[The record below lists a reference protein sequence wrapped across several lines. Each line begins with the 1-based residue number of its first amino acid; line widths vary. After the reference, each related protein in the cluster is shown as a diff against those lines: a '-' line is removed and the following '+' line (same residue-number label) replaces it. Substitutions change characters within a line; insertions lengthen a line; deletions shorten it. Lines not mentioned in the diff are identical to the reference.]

1 MVTKAVPTRSEIADE
16 HKWDLEA
23 IYSQDATWEE
33 EFNSLMP
40 MVERLSS
47 YRGRLG
53 ESAETLLE
61 ALRLRDELG
70 QVLERVIVY
79 AKMRRDEDNSN
90 AQYQALS
97 DRAFALYARV
107 QEALAFVSPELL
119 SVGQE
124 KINGFMQ
131 ELEPLKLHEHE
142 MDDLFREK
150 EHMLSEREEALLA
163 GAGEIAGGPE
173 TTFDM
178 LTTTDMV
185 YGTIKDEEDSDVEL
199 SHGRYIRYIMSS
211 DRRVRR
217 DAFLTYHK
225 AYSQNRNTIA
235 STYATQVKAD
245 IFFSRAR
252 KYGSSLEMSLSKDNI
267 PLSVYTG
274 LIDAVHENLPQIQRY
289 LELRKRVL
297 QLDELHMWDL
307 HVPMLPEI
315 NEEIPYDRGT
325 QMVSDSLAPL
335 GAEYNAAVREGFTSR
350 WSDVFESVNKTSGA
364 YSWGTYG
371 AHPFILLN
379 YQDTLRD
386 VFTVA
391 HEMGHA
397 IHSYF
402 SNKNQPFLYA
412 GYTLF
417 VAEVA
422 STLNE
427 ELLIHHLLTN
437 SDDKNVKLA
446 VVNYS
451 LEQFRTTLYRQTMF
465 AEFEKI
471 AHERAEA
478 GEALT
483 ADMLSEVHY
492 DLNKQYYP
500 GVNVDPEIAI
510 EWARIP
516 HFYRSFYVYKY
527 STGMSAAVALSQQI
541 INEGQPAVDRYLRF
555 LSRGG
560 SDYSINLLRDAGV
573 DMASPDPVR
582 QALQMFGKRLDQME
596 SLLGIGEAVA

>member
-1 MVTKAVPTRSEIADE
+1 MVTKAVPARSEISEE

-23 IYSQDATWEE
+23 IYTQDAKWEE
-33 EFNSLMP
+33 DYASLMP
-40 MVERLSS
+40 LVEGLSS
-47 YRGRLG
+47 YKGRLG
-53 ESAETLLE
+53 ESAQTLLE
-61 ALRLRDELG
+61 ALRLRDEMS
-70 QVLERVIVY
+70 QVLERVFVY

-90 AQYQALS
+90 AHYQALS
-97 DRAFALYARV
+97 DRALALIARV

-119 SVGQE
+119 NVGQE
-124 KINGFMQ
+124 KIESFMQ
-131 ELEPLKLHEHE
+131 ELEPLRLHEHE

-185 YGTIKDEEDSDVEL
+185 YGTIKDEEGSEVEL

-217 DAFLTYHK
+217 DAFMTYHQ
-225 AYSQNRNTIA
+225 AYANNRNTIA

-252 KYGSSLEMSLSKDNI
+252 KYGSSLEMALSKDNI

-274 LIDAVHENLPQIQRY
+274 LIDAVHDNLPQIERY

-297 QLDELHMWDL
+297 QLDDLHMWDL
-307 HVPMLPEI
+307 HVPMLPET
-315 NEEIPYDRGT
+315 NEKVPYDRAT
-325 QMVSDSLAPL
+325 QMVNASLAPL
-335 GAEYNAAVREGFTSR
+335 GEEYNAAVREGFTSR
-350 WSDVFESVNKTSGA
+350 WSDVFETVNKTSGA

-371 AHPFILLN
+371 VHPFILLN

-397 IHSYF
+397 IHSHF
-402 SNKNQPFLYA
+402 SNKHQPYLYA

-427 ELLIHHLLTN
+427 ELLIHYLLNN
-437 SDDKNVKLA
+437 SDDRNVKLA
-446 VVNYS
+446 VVNHS

-500 GVNVDPEIAI
+500 GVSVDPEIAI

-527 STGMSAAVALSQQI
+527 ATGISAAVALSQQI
-541 INEGQPAVDRYLRF
+541 LNEGQPAVDRYLKF
-555 LSRGG
+555 LSSGG
-560 SDYSINLLRDAGV
+560 SDYSVNLLRDAGV
-573 DMASPDPVR
+573 DVASPAPVN
-582 QALQMFGKRLDQME
+582 QALELFEKRLGEME
-596 SLLGIGEAVA
+596 ELLGVGNE

>member
-33 EFNSLMP
+33 DFNSLMP
-40 MVERLSS
+40 MVERLSG

-53 ESAETLLE
+53 DSAQTLLE

-79 AKMRRDEDNSN
+79 SKMRRDEDNAN
-90 AQYQALS
+90 ARYQALS
-97 DRAFALYARV
+97 DRAFAQYARV

-173 TTFDM
+173 TIFDM

-185 YGTIKDEEDSDVEL
+185 YGTIKDEEGSDVEL

-225 AYSQNRNTIA
+225 AYAQNRNTIA

-315 NEEIPYDRGT
+315 NEEIPYERGT

-371 AHPFILLN
+371 VHPFILLN

>member
-1 MVTKAVPTRSEIADE
+1 MVTKAVPTRSEISEE

-23 IYSQDATWEE
+23 IYNQEETWDED
-33 EFNSLMP
+33 FNSLMP
-40 MVERLSS
+40 LVERLTG

-53 ESAETLLE
+53 ESAQTLLE
-61 ALRLRDELG
+61 ALRLRDDVS
-70 QVLERVIVY
+70 QVLERVFVY

-90 AQYQALS
+90 AHYQALS
-97 DRAFALYARV
+97 DRAFALISRV
-107 QEALAFVSPELL
+107 QEALAFISPELL

-124 KINGFMQ
+124 KIDGFMQ

-163 GAGEIAGGPE
+163 AAGEIANGPE
-173 TTFDM
+173 TIFDM
-178 LTTTDMV
+178 LTTTDMT
-185 YGTIKDEEDSDVEL
+185 YGTIKDEEGSDVEL
-199 SHGRYIRYIMSS
+199 SHGRSIRYIMSS

-217 DAFLTYHK
+217 DAFMTYHE
-225 AYSQNRNTIA
+225 AYARNRNTIA

-252 KYGSSLEMSLSKDNI
+252 KYGSSLEMALSKDNI

-274 LIDAVHENLPQIQRY
+274 LIDAVHENLPLIERY

-297 QLDELHMWDL
+297 QLDDLHMWDL
-307 HVPMLPEI
+307 HVPMLPES
-315 NEEIPYDRGT
+315 NEEVPYDRAT
-325 QMVSDSLAPL
+325 QMVMDSLAPL
-335 GAEYNAAVREGFTSR
+335 GEEYNAAVKEGFTKR

-371 AHPFILLN
+371 VHPFILLN

-397 IHSYF
+397 IHSHF
-402 SNKNQPFLYA
+402 SNKNQPYLYA

-427 ELLIHHLLTN
+427 ELLIHHLLEN
-437 SDDKNVKLA
+437 SDDRNVKLA

-471 AHERAEA
+471 VHERAEA

-483 ADMLSEVHY
+483 GDMLSEVHY

-500 GVNVDPEIAI
+500 GVSVDPEIAI

-555 LSRGG
+555 LSSGG
-560 SDYSINLLRDAGV
+560 SDYSINLLRTAGV

-596 SLLGIGEAVA
+596 ALLGVGEPVA

>member
-1 MVTKAVPTRSEIADE
+1 MVTRAVPTRSEIADE

-23 IYSQDATWEE
+23 IYNQDATWEE
-33 EFNSLMP
+33 DFNSLMP
-40 MVERLSS
+40 LVERLSS

-61 ALRLRDELG
+61 ALQLRDELN

-79 AKMRRDEDNSN
+79 AKMRRDEDNAN
-90 AQYQALS
+90 AHYQALS
-97 DRAFALYARV
+97 DRAFALLSRV
-107 QEALAFVSPELL
+107 QEGLAFISPELL

-131 ELEPLKLHEHE
+131 ELETLKLHEHE

-150 EHMLSEREEALLA
+150 EHLLSEREEALLA
-163 GAGEIAGGPE
+163 GVGEIANGPE

-178 LTTTDMV
+178 LTTTDMI
-185 YGTIKDEEDSDVEL
+185 YGTIQDEEDSEVEL

-225 AYSQNRNTIA
+225 AYAQNRNTIA

-252 KYGSSLEMSLSKDNI
+252 KYSSSLEMALSKDNI
-267 PLSVYTG
+267 PLGVYTG
-274 LIDAVHENLPQIQRY
+274 LIDAVHENLPLIQRY

-297 QLDELHMWDL
+297 QLDEMHMWDL

-315 NEEIPYDRGT
+315 NEQIPYDRGT

-371 AHPFILLN
+371 VHPFILLN

-397 IHSYF
+397 IHSFF
-402 SNKNQPFLYA
+402 SNKNQPYLYA

-427 ELLIHHLLTN
+427 ELLIHHLLN
-437 SDDKNVKLA
+437 SSDDRNVKLA

-500 GVNVDPEIAI
+500 GVNVDREIEI

-541 INEGQPAVDRYLRF
+541 INEGQPAVDRYLHF
-555 LSRGG
+555 LSSGG
-560 SDYSINLLRDAGV
+560 SDYSINLLREAGV
-573 DMASPDPVR
+573 DMASREPVR

-596 SLLGIGEAVA
+596 ALLGIGEAVA

>member
-1 MVTKAVPTRSEIADE
+1 MVTKAVPTRSEISEE

-23 IYSQDATWEE
+23 IYNQEETWDED
-33 EFNSLMP
+33 FNSLMP
-40 MVERLSS
+40 LVERLTS

-53 ESAETLLE
+53 ESAQTLLE
-61 ALRLRDELG
+61 ALRLRDDVSL
-70 QVLERVIVY
+70 VLERVFVY

-90 AQYQALS
+90 AHYQALS
-97 DRAFALYARV
+97 DRAFALISRV

-163 GAGEIAGGPE
+163 GAGEIANGPE
-173 TTFDM
+173 TIFDM

-185 YGTIKDEEDSDVEL
+185 YGSIKDEEGSDVEL

-217 DAFLTYHK
+217 DAFMTYHE
-225 AYSQNRNTIA
+225 AYARNRNTIA

-252 KYGSSLEMSLSKDNI
+252 KYGSSLEMALSRDNI

-274 LIDAVHENLPQIQRY
+274 LIDAVHENLPLIERY

-297 QLDELHMWDL
+297 QLDDLHMWDL
-307 HVPMLPEI
+307 HVPMLPES
-315 NEEIPYDRGT
+315 NEEVPYDRAT
-325 QMVSDSLAPL
+325 RMVMDSLSPL
-335 GAEYNAAVREGFTSR
+335 GEEYNAAVKEGFTKR

-371 AHPFILLN
+371 VHPFILLN

-397 IHSYF
+397 IHSHF
-402 SNKNQPFLYA
+402 SNKNQPYLYA

-427 ELLIHHLLTN
+427 ELLIHHLLEN
-437 SDDKNVKLA
+437 SDDRNVKLA

-471 AHERAEA
+471 VHERAEA

-483 ADMLSEVHY
+483 GDMLSEVHY
-492 DLNKQYYP
+492 DLNKRYYP
-500 GVNVDPEIAI
+500 GVSVDPEIAI
-510 EWARIP
+510 EW
-516 HFYRSFYVYKY
+516 
-527 STGMSAAVALSQQI
+527 
-541 INEGQPAVDRYLRF
+541 
-555 LSRGG
+555 
-560 SDYSINLLRDAGV
+560 
-573 DMASPDPVR
+573 
-582 QALQMFGKRLDQME
+582 
-596 SLLGIGEAVA
+596 